1 MNEFL
6 ERIEDFIVYLRIDK
20 KYSENTIEAYH
31 HDLMRY
37 YKYVNE
43 VEHKDFSA
51 IKKKE
56 IKNYLNYL
64 NDSGLDQRTVSRN
77 ISSIRSFYKFLLIEK
92 YIKTNPSDLLELPK
106 RKKTLPKVLS
116 MEEIDRLLDIPLTDP
131 YSYRNKAMLELM
143 YATGL
148 RVSELMNLK
157 IHDVDLSMAY
167 VRTVGKGGK
176 ERVIPIGD
184 IALEALKTYMEEY
197 RSLLLKGKVT
207 DALFLNNHGV
217 GMTRQGFFKILKKL
231 AKEKNIKTPFSPHTL
246 RHSFATHL
254 LNNGADLR
262 SIQELLGHSDISTTQ
277 IYTHISNQR
286 LKENYQN
293 FHPHAKEMRD
303 HDDTK

>member
-43 VEHKDFSA
+43 VEHKDFST

>member
-20 KYSENTIEAYH
+20 KYSENTIDAYH
-31 HDLMRY
+31 SDLMRY

-43 VEHKDFSA
+43 VEHKDFST

-116 MEEIDRLLDIPLTDP
+116 MEEIDRLLDIPLSDP

-207 DALFLNNHGV
+207 NALFLNNHGV

-303 HDDTK
+303 HNDTK